1 MGSMTKRIK
10 AFTVLRW
17 LAALLLLPINV
28 LIIIP
33 AILFDLEITDLNYW
47 TIWLSIAIGLPGLVL
62 AISCVRLFATLG
74 GGGTPA
80 PWDPIGNLIII
91 GPYRYVRNPMLSGV
105 IIMLFSEALFFRSL
119 PFLFYAILFT
129 VINMVYF
136 PLIEEPG
143 LIKRYGNTYKDY
155 MKNVP
160 RWIPAAKPYNH
171 E

>member
-1 MGSMTKRIK
+1 MTKRIK
-10 AFTVLRW
+10 VFTVFRW

-33 AILFDLEITDLNYW
+33 AILFDLEITDFNYW

-62 AISCVRLFATLG
+62 AISCVRLFATL

-105 IIMLFSEALFFRSL
+105 IIMLFSEALFFFRSL

-136 PLIEEPG
+136 PSL
-143 LIKRYGNTYKDY
+143 
-155 MKNVP
+155 KNQD
-160 RWIPAAKPYNH
+160 
-171 E
+171 

>member
-10 AFTVLRW
+10 VFTVFRW
-17 LAALLLLPINV
+17 LAALLLLLINV

-33 AILFDLEITDLNYW
+33 AILFDLEITDFNYW

-62 AISCVRLFATLG
+62 AISCVRLFATL

>member
-1 MGSMTKRIK
+1 MTKRIK

-17 LAALLLLPINV
+17 LSALLLLPINV
-28 LIIIP
+28 LVIIP

-47 TIWLSIAIGLPGLVL
+47 TIWLSIAIGLLGLVL
-62 AISCVRLFATLG
+62 AISCVRLFATL

-119 PFLFYAILFT
+119 PFLLYAILFT

-136 PLIEEPG
+136 PSLKNQDWLNAMEIHTRIIWKMCPG
-143 LIKRYGNTYKDY
+143 GFLQQNLTTLN
-155 MKNVP
+155 NV
-160 RWIPAAKPYNH
+160 
-171 E
+171 

>member
-1 MGSMTKRIK
+1 MGSMNKRIK

-17 LAALLLLPINV
+17 LSALLLLPINV
-28 LIIIP
+28 LVIIP

-62 AISCVRLFATLG
+62 AMSCVRLFATL

-136 PLIEEPG
+136 PSL
-143 LIKRYGNTYKDY
+143 
-155 MKNVP
+155 KNQD
-160 RWIPAAKPYNH
+160 
-171 E
+171 

>member
-1 MGSMTKRIK
+1 MTKRIK

-17 LAALLLLPINV
+17 LSALLLLPINV

-33 AILFDLEITDLNYW
+33 AILFDLEITDLNHW
-47 TIWLSIAIGLPGLVL
+47 TIWLSIAIGLLGLVL
-62 AISCVRLFATLG
+62 AISCIRLFAKLG
-74 GGGTPA
+74 GSGTPA
-80 PWDPIGNLIII
+80 PWDPIGNLIIA

-105 IIMLFSEALFFRSL
+105 IILLFSEALFFKSL
-119 PFLFYAILFT
+119 PFLLYATMFT
-129 VINMVYF
+129 VLNMIYF

-160 RWIPAAKPYNH
+160 RWMPSANPYNP